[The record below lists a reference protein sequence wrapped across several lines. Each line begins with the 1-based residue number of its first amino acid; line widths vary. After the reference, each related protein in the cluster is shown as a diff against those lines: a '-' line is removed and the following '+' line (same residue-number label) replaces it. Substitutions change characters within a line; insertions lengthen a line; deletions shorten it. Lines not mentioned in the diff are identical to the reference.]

1 MNARFF
7 TLRGWLA
14 VAMAGTVFAF
24 CVFLALN

>member
-14 VAMAGTVFAF
+14 VAMAGIVFTL
-24 CVFLALN
+24 CVFLALT